1 MRLMDF
7 LNRASGL
14 PMNVTYRCQLANEG
28 EGAHVDNPND
38 YAQRGEEA
46 NRTEDPYGVV
56 NQRVS
61 RCEAEWPER
70 DEVGIRRKK
79 PQDTYTGR
87 TKTRQVWNCRGPGPR
102 SRRRMVAL
110 NIRGQITKTASVC
123 MYPSHLC

>member
-1 MRLMDF
+1 MMRLMDF

-70 DEVGIRRKK
+70 DEVGVRKEK
-79 PQDTYTGR
+79 HKTHTRGVPRHARFGIAEGQGR
-87 TKTRQVWNCRGPGPR
+87 DPEGEWW
-102 SRRRMVAL
+102 
-110 NIRGQITKTASVC
+110 
-123 MYPSHLC
+123 H